1 MSWFMK
7 IQFFLKAYP
16 PLGLYFR
23 IFSERWNF
31 HLDPKGIWVLKKKLV
46 GGAFPGGPVIKTC
59 TAKREDLISDQGTK
73 VPKKRKKKDRGRC
86 QIKSWPKRC
95 ANKDV
100 GTLTCS
106 FPGWRLFRIDHGNT
120 NTGALPLTVQ
130 ASARCH
136 GSLLIFLCRPFVTNV
151 FLPWYNVD

>member
-1 MSWFMK
+1 MGF
-7 IQFFLKAYP
+7 
-16 PLGLYFR
+16 
-23 IFSERWNF
+23 
-31 HLDPKGIWVLKKKLV
+31 KKELV
-46 GGAFPGGPVIKTC
+46 GEAFPGGPVIKTC

-73 VPKKRKKKDRGRC
+73 SPKKEKKKTGVGARLRVGL
-86 QIKSWPKRC
+86 S
-95 ANKDV
+95 AVLENKDV

-136 GSLLIFLCRPFVTNV
+136 GSLLIFLAGLLSLMYF
-151 FLPWYNVD
+151 FLDIM